1 MKYRVE
7 HYRAKWR
14 ECEDYID
21 VDADSFDDATRVI
34 EEWGMEREDG
44 DVIWVYS
51 DDGGV
56 KEFYVDA
63 VEET

>member
-7 HYRAKWR
+7 HYRAKLR
-14 ECEDYID
+14 ECDDYD
-21 VDADSFDDATRVI
+21 WAEAKSYSDALGVI

-51 DDGGV
+51 EDDGV
-56 KEFYVDA
+56 QEFYVDG
-63 VEET
+63 E